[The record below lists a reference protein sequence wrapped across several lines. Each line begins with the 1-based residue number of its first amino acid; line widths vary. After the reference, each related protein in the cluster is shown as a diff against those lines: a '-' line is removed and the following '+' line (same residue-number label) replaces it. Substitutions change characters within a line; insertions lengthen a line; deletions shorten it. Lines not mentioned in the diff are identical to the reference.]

1 MKINKKIFIFL
12 LFLVLSL
19 IIKLGDIIL
28 QQYGLGNVIVYQNSI
43 ISGYTLKPNQ
53 ILMRKFSTIKIN
65 NLGMRS
71 NNDWDDNENDTKILF
86 IGDSVTYGGSV
97 VSNNDLFSEKVCTE
111 LNSKKNT
118 HICGNFSANGYSII
132 SITNKIKYK
141 KFNNEDLIIIILT
154 ASDLERNFHNA
165 FSQPFFFSEIEN
177 IFPAYT
183 ELFSFYIDK
192 IRYNLRY
199 KNLSLTENFESI
211 EFQKFTIDSVTNLSL
226 AAKINSKK
234 VLMIY
239 SPEVDEINNVK
250 DYDFY
255 KKILKKYFEN
265 FLDMTENIPKDNYKI
280 YFYDHI
286 HLNEKGHDLYSK
298 IITKYI
304 KNKFN
309 N

>member
-111 LNSKKNT
+111 LNSKKN
-118 HICGNFSANGYSII
+118 
-132 SITNKIKYK
+132 K
-141 KFNNEDLIIIILT
+141 
-154 ASDLERNFHNA
+154 
-165 FSQPFFFSEIEN
+165 
-177 IFPAYT
+177 
-183 ELFSFYIDK
+183 
-192 IRYNLRY
+192 
-199 KNLSLTENFESI
+199 
-211 EFQKFTIDSVTNLSL
+211 
-226 AAKINSKK
+226 
-234 VLMIY
+234 
-239 SPEVDEINNVK
+239 
-250 DYDFY
+250 
-255 KKILKKYFEN
+255 
-265 FLDMTENIPKDNYKI
+265 
-280 YFYDHI
+280 
-286 HLNEKGHDLYSK
+286 
-298 IITKYI
+298 
-304 KNKFN
+304 
-309 N
+309 